1 MKSCAI
7 IPQVKNKV
15 TDKIEDSQLY
25 INLLQYTV
33 NDRNLAND
41 IYYRAINLLL

>member
-1 MKSCAI
+1 MRSCAI

-15 TDKIEDSQLY
+15 TGKIEDSQLY
-25 INLLQYTV
+25 TNLLQYTV